1 MSTLFKNSMM
11 VFISFLIIP
20 GLWAADEKPVDL
32 KVGDLAPT
40 FEAKNDL
47 GKDWK
52 SRSTLDKQY
61 LVVYFYPAAMTGG
74 CKKQACGYRDN
85 MEDLKLLNVKVVGIS
100 GDPVNN
106 LKIFKKAHNL
116 NFTLLSDE
124 KGEIAKKFGV
134 PVKAGGSIVQM
145 IDNQE
150 ITMTRELTTAR
161 WTFVIDKKGKIIY
174 KNSSVNAEKD
184 TREVLD
190 VIKKDLDPT
199 K

>member
-1 MSTLFKNSMM
+1 MIILFGLLM
-11 VFISFLIIP
+11 ISVL
-20 GLWAADEKPVDL
+20 LATDEKPVDL

-40 FEAKNDL
+40 FEAKDDL

-74 CKKQACGYRDN
+74 CTKQACSYRDN
-85 MEDLKLLNVKVVGIS
+85 MEDFKLLEVKVVGIS
-100 GDPVNN
+100 GDPVSN

-116 NFTLLSDE
+116 NFTLLADE

-134 PVKAGGSIVQM
+134 PVKAGGSMVQM

-174 KNSSVNAEKD
+174 KNNSVNVEKD

-190 VIKKDLDPT
+190 VIKKEIDQT